1 MITDVIRGIISYF
14 RALSYLGKG
23 RLGLLAMA
31 PGALGAALGAIYIY
45 LAYSYSDN
53 IAAWIMGIY
62 PFEQG
67 ESTTTFITQWFT
79 FILLTVLYFILL
91 KYVILIIGGPFM
103 SPFSERIEQ
112 IIRGAHPTAS
122 FSAAQFVKDIIR
134 ALRLNVRNLLR
145 EIGWTL
151 LLLILSLFAALAPFT
166 SIALFLVGAFYA
178 GYGNLDFTMER
189 HLNYKESVGF
199 VKRNK
204 GVALGNGIGFMVL
217 FTIPVLG
224 MFIALPLS
232 AAAGTIETIRALDR
246 ENLLK

>member
-1 MITDVIRGIISYF
+1 MITDVIRGMLSYF
-14 RALSYLGKG
+14 KALSYLGKG
-23 RLGLLAMA
+23 RLGLWAMA

-67 ESTTTFITQWFT
+67 AASTTFITQWFT

-91 KYVILIIGGPFM
+91 KYIILIIGGPFM

-112 IIRGAHPTAS
+112 IIRGSHPTAR
-122 FSAAQFVKDIIR
+122 FSPAQFVKDMMR
-134 ALRLNVRNLLR
+134 ALRLNVRNLIK

-151 LLLILSLFAALAPFT
+151 LLLILSLFAVLAPFS

-199 VKRNK
+199 VKRHK

-217 FTIPVLG
+217 FAIPVLG
-224 MFIALPLS
+224 IFIALPLS
-232 AAAGTIETIRALDR
+232 AAAGTIETIRVL
-246 ENLLK
+246 EKEGLLQ